1 MTQNDNNP
9 QSAFTSVRPGRLAGK
24 TAIITGGAAGMG
36 RATSLAFCTEGAS
49 VVILDIQEEAG
60 AEVVQ
65 LIEQNG
71 GSAKFIKTDVSNAAA
86 VDQAF
91 DQIAETVGPY
101 DILFNHAGTITVKPL
116 HESTE
121 ADYDRLMD
129 INVRSAFLVCRRAV
143 KEMSDNGG
151 GSIVITASIASE
163 LGYALESLYCMT
175 KGAVL
180 QLARAISVEYRD
192 KGIRC
197 NAVCPGFVK
206 TAHGLREISE
216 LDIAGQEW
224 EEGALAAA
232 QGRICEPEEVAAAV
246 VFLASDEASFITG
259 NALYVDNGWY
269 AKG

>member
-1 MTQNDNNP
+1 M
-9 QSAFTSVRPGRLAGK
+9 SKRTSPNGRLAGK
-24 TAIITGGAAGMG
+24 TAVITGGAAGIG
-36 RATSLAFCTEGAS
+36 RASSLAFAVEGAT
-49 VVILDIQEEAG
+49 VIILDIQQQAG
-60 AEVVQ
+60 EEVVQ
-65 LIEQNG
+65 AIEDG
-71 GSAKFIKTDVSNAAA
+71 GGTARFIKTDVSKADQVDAAF
-86 VDQAF
+86 VE
-91 DQIAETVGPY
+91 IAQTIGAY

-116 HESTE
+116 HDSTE
-121 ADYDRLMD
+121 DDYDRLMD

-143 KEMSDNGG
+143 KEMSANGG

-163 LGYALESLYCMT
+163 LGYPLESLYCMT

-180 QLARAISVEYRD
+180 QLARAISAEYRD
-192 KGIRC
+192 QGIRC

-206 TAHGLREISE
+206 TAHGLREIDE
-216 LDIAGQEW
+216 LDTAGQAW
-224 EEGALAAA
+224 EEGALAEA

>member
-1 MTQNDNNP
+1 MTNDNSISNK
-9 QSAFTSVRPGRLAGK
+9 PGRLAGK
-24 TAIITGGAAGMG
+24 TAVITGGAAGMG
-36 RATSLAFCTEGAS
+36 RATSLAFAKEGATIA
-49 VVILDIQEEAG
+49 ILDIQKEAG
-60 AEVVQ
+60 EELVA
-65 LIEQNG
+65 LINQG
-71 GSAKFIKTDVSNAAA
+71 GGKAIFIQTDVSNAQQ
-86 VDQAF
+86 VDAAF
-91 DQIAETVGPY
+91 DRVNEAFGSYNV
-101 DILFNHAGTITVKPL
+101 LFNHAGTITVKPL

-121 ADYDRLMD
+121 ADYDHLMD

-151 GSIVITASIASE
+151 GSIVITGSIASE

-180 QLARAISVEYRD
+180 QLARTISVEYRD
-192 KGIRC
+192 QGIRC
-197 NAVCPGFVK
+197 NAVCPAFVK

-216 LDIAGQEW
+216 LDSAGQEW
-224 EEGALAAA
+224 EESALADA

-259 NALYVDNGWY
+259 SALYVDNGWY